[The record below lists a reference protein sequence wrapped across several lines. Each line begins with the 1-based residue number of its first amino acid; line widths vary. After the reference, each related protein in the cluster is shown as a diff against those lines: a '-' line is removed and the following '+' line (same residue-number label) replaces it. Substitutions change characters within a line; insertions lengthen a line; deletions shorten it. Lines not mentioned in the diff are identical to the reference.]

1 MRLFIR
7 SLLVILGVAF
17 IETPAQSCSRYLWNN
32 NGLGVYVA
40 RTMDW
45 PGTTEP
51 LLWVFPRGMQR
62 DGSLVA
68 GNKAFEDNAAKWT
81 SKYGS
86 LISSAYGLG
95 TADGI
100 NEKGLTG
107 HMLYLVATDFG
118 PRDPKRR
125 GVQATLWL
133 QYLLD
138 NASSVNEAVQL
149 LDGIQPVMIEAR
161 GHKSTVHLA
170 IEDPSGDSAVIEY
183 VNGMAKVYHGQQYR
197 IMTNDP
203 TYDEQLKLLETR
215 AKEFESPSS
224 DTELPGNVRATQ
236 RFQRAAYFGSLLPE
250 PKNEREAVASVMA
263 IARNVS
269 VPFGAPY
276 AKFGIYDTEY
286 RTVVD
291 LTGMKYYFE
300 LTRSPNV
307 FWIDLA
313 KLDFK
318 LGAPVLTLD
327 PDNID
332 LAGEVSGRFKKAEK
346 SPF

>member
-1 MRLFIR
+1 
-7 SLLVILGVAF
+7 
-17 IETPAQSCSRYLWNN
+17 
-32 NGLGVYVA
+32 
-40 RTMDW
+40 MDW

-51 LLWVFPRGMQR
+51 VLWVLPRGMKR

-68 GNKAFEDNAAKWT
+68 GTRAFTENPARWT
-81 SKYGS
+81 SRYGS

-118 PRDPKRR
+118 PRDPNRR
-125 GVQATLWL
+125 GVQAALWL

-138 NASSVNEAVQL
+138 NAATVKEAVQL
-149 LDGIQPVMIEAR
+149 LNEIQPVMIEAR

-170 IEDPSGDSAVIEY
+170 IEDPTGDSAVIEY
-183 VNGMAKVYHGQQYR
+183 VKGKAKVYHGKEYT

-203 TYDEQLKLLETR
+203 TYDEQLKLLQTR
-215 AKEFESPSS
+215 AKDFATPSS
-224 DTELPGNVRATQ
+224 ETELPGNVRATQ

-286 RTVVD
+286 RTVVN
-291 LTGMKYYFE
+291 LTDRKYCFE
-300 LTRSPNV
+300 LTRSPNM
-307 FWIDLA
+307 FWVDLA

-318 LGAPVLTLD
+318 QGAPVLSLN

-332 LAGEVSGRFKKAEK
+332 LAGEVSGRFVKGARA
-346 SPF
+346 PF

>member
-1 MRLFIR
+1 MRYVVHF
-7 SLLVILGVAF
+7 LLVLLGVGLLA
-17 IETPAQSCSRYLWNN
+17 TPAQPCSRYLWNN
-32 NGLGVYVA
+32 NKLGVYVG

-51 LLWVFPRGMQR
+51 ILWVFPRGMQR

-68 GNKAFEDNAAKWT
+68 GKEAFTENPAKWT

-118 PRDPKRR
+118 PRDPNRR
-125 GVQATLWL
+125 GVQAALWL

-138 NASSVNEAVQL
+138 NAATVKEAVKL
-149 LDGIQPVMIEAR
+149 LNEIQPVMIEAR

-170 IEDPSGDSAVIEY
+170 IEDPTGDSAVIEY
-183 VNGMAKVYHGQQYR
+183 VNAVVKVYHGKEYR

-203 TYDEQLKLLETR
+203 TYDEQLKLLATR
-215 AKEFESPSS
+215 AKDFASPSS

-236 RFQRAAYFGSLLPE
+236 RFQRAAYFGALLPE
-250 PKNEREAVASVMA
+250 PKNEREAVASVLA
-263 IARNVS
+263 IARNIS

-276 AKFGIYDTEY
+276 PKFGIYDTEY
-286 RTVVD
+286 RTVVN

-300 LTRSPNV
+300 FSRSPNV
-307 FWIDLA
+307 FWVDLS

-318 LGAPVLTLD
+318 EGAPVLTLD

-332 LAGEVSGRFKKAEK
+332 LAGEVSGKFKKADK